1 MPLVI
6 GTQVFAAFH
15 QLRRVAPSAL
25 GLFCF
30 LVILWLALGNGAGEF
45 ARSGSV
51 CPSFTLMPS
60 KSCCS
65 CHPGKQN
72 TCVNCACAKK
82 GLACTKCYLSQAG
95 KCLNPFGTGHVEV
108 KAVSCPFEGCSST
121 GRISS
126 LRAHVNDAH
135 VRAGFVVAD
144 SWLEANDS
152 RLCSCKVLI
161 TSNSNRCSDCRAR
174 PIDAVLP
181 SKARYLPAL
190 HLNHMVQLSLG
201 TTTEALDSRLPEP
214 STSAGSGSLLAGS
227 PRKVC
232 SLLAD
237 GSCGD
242 TGCDGPVPVHY
253 VSCRSSDF
261 AHSGGSSSSMSI
273 III

>member
-1 MPLVI
+1 MVIPLLALLLCILKGVLLVYHLRLRVI

-121 GRISS
+121 GRSTMRI
-126 LRAHVNDAH
+126 RA
-135 VRAGFVVAD
+135 VAD

-152 RLCSCKVLI
+152 I
-161 TSNSNRCSDCRAR
+161 
-174 PIDAVLP
+174 
-181 SKARYLPAL
+181 
-190 HLNHMVQLSLG
+190 MFMQ
-201 TTTEALDSRLPEP
+201 
-214 STSAGSGSLLAGS
+214 
-227 PRKVC
+227 
-232 SLLAD
+232 
-237 GSCGD
+237 
-242 TGCDGPVPVHY
+242 GPDH
-253 VSCRSSDF
+253 F
-261 AHSGGSSSSMSI
+261 EFESMQ
-273 III
+273 